1 MKAKIKQTQRLVYSG
16 ITAEARKIGISH
28 THLRH
33 ILDGNRR
40 PGDALRA
47 KMAKAGY
54 RFESDGTL
62 KGATA

>member
-33 ILDGNRR
+33 ILDGNRK
-40 PGDALRA
+40 PGEALRA
-47 KMAKAGY
+47 KMTKAGY
-54 RFESDGTL
+54 RFDSEGTV

>member
-47 KMAKAGY
+47 KMTKVGY
-54 RFESDGTL
+54 KFAADGTV